1 VTGFRVADSRVVAE
15 AGFFR
20 VEQVTVDGPDVA
32 RYERNVVRHPGAVMV
47 VPIDADGRAVLVRQY
62 RVSADQ
68 ELLEAPAGKRD
79 VHGES
84 PEATAARE
92 LEEELGLRAHRW
104 VRLAELYDSPGFCDE
119 YAYVFAALDLV
130 EGGAPAPQG
139 PEERA
144 MTVERVALDDAEAL
158 IASRELVDAK
168 TIIGL
173 LLARR
178 FLAGE
183 YDGIA

>member
-1 VTGFRVADSRVVAE
+1 VRALQR
-15 AGFFR
+15 AG
-20 VEQVTVDGPDVA
+20 
-32 RYERNVVRHPGAVMV
+32 H
-47 VPIDADGRAVLVRQY
+47 
-62 RVSADQ
+62 
-68 ELLEAPAGKRD
+68 GKRD
-79 VHGES
+79 VHGEA

-130 EGGAPAPQG
+130 EGGSAAPQG

-144 MTVERVALDDAEAL
+144 MTVERVPLDDAETL
-158 IASRELVDAK
+158 IASRQLVDAK

-178 FLAGE
+178 YLAGE
-183 YDGIA
+183 YDGIVV